1 MRGERSR
8 EAWWFVGRCVA
19 LLLPVLLAVVYYF
32 LFLSPYL
39 PLGDDL
45 RMAADCIFG
54 LDGHGRGIAP
64 FVWGGLVRL
73 SWHVVPGAPAL
84 RLGVVSAVSGVVA
97 VALFTYCINWL
108 LTYAVRFA
116 EANAQFLDEK
126 YGWVSVLGTMLC
138 GFAFVLSP
146 GFFMAATRTGA
157 LMTSLAMAVLPFA
170 LAVFAS
176 GVVRLLTRV
185 YVIVLIGLTAALAAW
200 EGTAGAVS
208 FPIVFFLVWNSTVRG
223 DLRIASSCGLF
234 AIGAVAG
241 SLLVIGDSLVFP
253 LPKIALF
260 DGLFPFLAAAIVPTL
275 VLYGL
280 IHAKKLRGMGW
291 RQLFFGVWTI
301 GVLALSIGV
310 FHSHPLEYGR
320 AADAFTRGILDTLG
334 ERKFIVSDGRF
345 DDLILFAKPD
355 DVFLVSFRHEHDP
368 AYGRWLADLV
378 KRELAGDGNLVFA
391 AELGPRKF
399 VSEWMT
405 RPGAAGKCVFS
416 TLAEP
421 VELYSTSR
429 LKPAFYTWV
438 SMDGPLRTDATALN
452 AEWQTAWDA
461 IRPSLSIPNE
471 PGGDLI
477 RRTFSVQGN
486 AVATL
491 LQGEGKP
498 ADAWK
503 LYAFIV
509 ESVCADNLSTLINL
523 GEMIR
528 EGYVADK
535 WGLQAKKYK
544 GLLRS
549 AIEDLRNEEM
559 YKYRLAVGGRVY
571 VSPKTK
577 ESLNQL
583 KSRLRRDVW
592 KTPFGLVCREAL
604 DRLAKLD
611 SNSGSGL
618 EDGLREIESSVLP
631 FLKTSDGPSWIK
643 HLYLGEYSRLRGP
656 GWRVTARD
664 HFRLAVK
671 EGEGASRVAQSRLLR
686 MDMEIGDPDE
696 IEYDALLVLRQDIHN
711 AVAHALVGSV
721 RLGRGENE
729 SAERFL
735 RRAVDLGFRDSAVL
749 SDFALALSRLGRQEE
764 AEEIRRSGGPK

>member
-1 MRGERSR
+1 MRKKKSR
-8 EAWWFVGRCVA
+8 KDRWFIGRCVA
-19 LLLPVLLAVVYYF
+19 LLLPVLVALVYYF
-32 LFLSPYL
+32 LFLSSYL

-54 LDGHGRGIAP
+54 LDGQDIAP

-73 SWHVVPGAPAL
+73 SWHVVPGTPAL
-84 RLGVVSAVSGVVA
+84 RLGVVSAVSGVIA
-97 VALFTYCINWL
+97 VALFMYCVNWL

-116 EANAQFLDEK
+116 EANAHFSDEN
-126 YGWVSVLGTMLC
+126 YGWVPALGTMLC
-138 GFAFVLSP
+138 GFAFILSP

-170 LAVFAS
+170 LAAFAS

-200 EGTAGAVS
+200 EGPAGLVA
-208 FPIVFFLVWNSTVRG
+208 FPIVFFLVWNLTVRG
-223 DLRIASSCGLF
+223 DLNIASSCGLF
-234 AIGAVAG
+234 TIGAVSGA
-241 SLLVIGDSLVFP
+241 LLVIGDRLVFP

-260 DGLFPFLAAAIVPTL
+260 DGLFPFLAVAIVPML
-275 VLYGL
+275 ALYGL
-280 IHAKKLRGMGW
+280 IRTRKLRILAW
-291 RQLFFGVWTI
+291 RHLFFGGWTI
-301 GVLALSIGV
+301 GVIALAIGV
-310 FHSHPLEYGR
+310 TCAHPIEYGR
-320 AADAFTRGILDTLG
+320 AADAFTKGILNTLG

-355 DVFLVSFRHEHDP
+355 DVFLISFRHEHDP
-368 AYGRWLADLV
+368 AYGRWLA
-378 KRELAGDGNLVFA
+378 ELAKCELAADGNLVFA

-399 VSEWMT
+399 VSEWMS
-405 RPGAAGKCVFS
+405 RPGAAEKCVFS

-429 LKPAFYTWV
+429 LKPAFYSWI
-438 SMDGPLRTDATALN
+438 SMDGPLQTDASALYE
-452 AEWQTAWDA
+452 EWQTAWDA
-461 IRPSLSIPNE
+461 IRPCLSNSNE

-477 RRTFSVQGN
+477 RRSFSVQGN

-491 LQGEGKP
+491 LQGEGKLE
-498 ADAWK
+498 DAWK

-549 AIEDLRNEEM
+549 AIEELRGEEM
-559 YKYRLAVGGRVY
+559 YKSRLAVGGRVY

-604 DRLAKLD
+604 DCLAKLD
-611 SNSGSGL
+611 SNSGPGL
-618 EDGLREIESSVLP
+618 EDGLRKIESSVLP

-671 EGEGASRVAQSRLLR
+671 EGDGASQVARSRLLR

-735 RRAVDLGFRDSAVL
+735 RRAVDLGFRDPAVL
-749 SDFALALSRLGRQEE
+749 SDFALALSRLGRQDE
-764 AEEIRRSGGPK
+764 ADEIRRSGGPK